1 MTDPNAQPVQPDD
14 PAPAEPAMP
23 LLPPVPDP
31 VSASSA
37 SPAGPPAP
45 PSATGPLS
53 PTPPASSRSRRASR
67 GLVVVLAPVLA
78 VLVFSAG
85 VFFGNGPLAQAQAQ
99 VAPSASATVSGKDA
113 DLALIEEAWRA
124 IQDNYV
130 DAKNLDNQ
138 KVAYGAIR
146 GLVAAVG
153 DE

>member
-1 MTDPNAQPVQPDD
+1 
-14 PAPAEPAMP
+14 
-23 LLPPVPDP
+23 
-31 VSASSA
+31 
-37 SPAGPPAP
+37 
-45 PSATGPLS
+45 
-53 PTPPASSRSRRASR
+53 
-67 GLVVVLAPVLA
+67 VVVLAPVLA

-99 VAPSASATVSGKDA
+99 AAPSASPAASGKDA

-153 DE
+153 DEGHTSFMTADEVKASVSRWPRTTTRRWSARSSPARRPRRPA